1 MTSIR
6 AMSLKDCCDILQ
18 TDPSLSLDEIRK
30 AYHLLAR
37 KYHPDHNPGNPEFED
52 RFKEISRA
60 FQTLEKRFRDFKLL
74 NVDVDIAQEPETYD
88 SGFFAKFLENRPRLK
103 QFVEQT
109 VSLLN
114 ALETQVFLLD
124 VIQEV
129 AVDSRTAE
137 QGGTIRIRKGKENY
151 LVRIPPGAWNRMT
164 LRISGKGES
173 SLFRKRRGDLVMTLR
188 IASEEATAAM
198 DFYYE
203 FPLSR
208 SQLLEGRIHTL
219 RTTDGMIKFTLPKH
233 ASDGQVFTLRGKK
246 GKNISRQTRHVVTVR
261 VQEDASSVEFNEDI

>member
-37 KYHPDHNPGNPEFED
+37 KYHPDHNPGNLECED
-52 RFKEISRA
+52 RFKEISKA
-60 FQTLEKRFRDFKLL
+60 FQTLEKRFRDFKLI
-74 NVDVDIAQEPETYD
+74 DVDDGITQAPETHG
-88 SGFFAKFLENRPRLK
+88 SGFFTRFLEDRPRLG

-109 VSLLN
+109 LSLLN
-114 ALETQVFLLD
+114 ALETQLFLLD

-129 AVDSRTAE
+129 TVDSRTAE
-137 QGGTIRIRKGKENY
+137 QGGTVKIRKGKENY

-173 SLFRKRRGDLVMTLR
+173 SLFRKHRGDLIMTLR
-188 IASEEATAAM
+188 LASEEATAAL
-198 DFYYE
+198 DFHYE

-219 RTTDGMIKFTLPKH
+219 RTADGLIKFTLPKN
-233 ASDGQVFTLRGKK
+233 ATDGQVFTLRGKK
-246 GKNISRQTRHVVTVR
+246 GKNISKQTRHVVTVL
-261 VQEDASSVEFNEDI
+261 VLEDDLSEEFSEDI